1 MNATPYA
8 PAAQLADL
16 ADGSRLLRA
25 ALTAAFASCDAALAH
40 ASHTLS
46 PASPSPAGGT
56 EKEPTTTQP

>member
-1 MNATPYA
+1 MP
-8 PAAQLADL
+8 
-16 ADGSRLLRA
+16 A

-40 ASHTLS
+40 ARHTLS